1 MKKLITNWKTT
12 AAGLASIFA
21 GVVLFVKGEQT
32 IAFSTIAAG
41 IGHIFG
47 TDAN

>member
-1 MKKLITNWKTT
+1 MKKLTTNWKTT

-32 IAFSTIAAG
+32 IAISTIIAG
-41 IGHIFG
+41 IGNIFSH
-47 TDAN
+47 DAN